1 MAVREKKRRS
11 TSRSR
16 EDGSVVQSVVCILIG
31 STEDGNRRLRSG
43 IGERERKMLFEII
56 GPDKKR
62 KAFTESEECIPND
75 RVLLD
80 MKDAGYTF
88 LKDGKKWIP
97 KKESKGK

>member
-1 MAVREKKRRS
+1 
-11 TSRSR
+11 
-16 EDGSVVQSVVCILIG
+16 
-31 STEDGNRRLRSG
+31 
-43 IGERERKMLFEII
+43 MLFEII